1 MANFG
6 EMTGEKQ
13 WLVAVGGAALLTAA
27 LYFTLFRSMRDDN
40 TTAQKALT
48 TKVAENAQL
57 EQYRPK
63 LADMERQLANLKQ
76 QLEIER
82 KIVPDDK
89 NVEQFMKMVEAEAV
103 RAGIEVRRYTAKP
116 VSAKDFYS
124 EMPFELEIDGPYFG
138 VLNFFDR
145 LGKTERIV
153 TVSDLLMANT
163 RRSTD
168 AKAKATY
175 QYNAGE
181 SVVATCIA
189 TTFFSHDLTPPNGG
203 SGATPGATPGKTGQP
218 AAAGAR

>member
-13 WLVAVGGAALLTAA
+13 WLMAVGGALLLCTALH
-27 LYFTLFRSMRDDN
+27 FTMFRNMREAN
-40 TTAQKALT
+40 AVSQKTLD
-48 TKVAENAQL
+48 TKVAENTQL

-82 KIVPDDK
+82 KIVPDNK
-89 NVEQFMKMVEAEAV
+89 EVEQFIKMVDAEAV
-103 RAGIEVRRYTAKP
+103 KAGIEIRRYTAKP
-116 VSAKDFYS
+116 VSSKDFYS
-124 EMPFELEIDGPYFG
+124 EMPFEMEIDGPYFA

-153 TVSDLLMANT
+153 NISDLLMANT
-163 RRSTD
+163 KRSTE

-175 QYNAGE
+175 QYAAGE
-181 SVVATCIA
+181 SVVATCVA
-189 TTFFSHDLTPPNGG
+189 TTFFSHDLTPPA
-203 SGATPGATPGKTGQP
+203 GAVAKPGTP

>member
-13 WLVAVGGAALLTAA
+13 WLAAVGGVALLSAA
-27 LYFTLFRSMRDDN
+27 LYFTLFRSMRDEN
-40 TTAQKALT
+40 VTAQKTLD

-82 KIVPDDK
+82 KIVPDNK
-89 NVEQFMKMVEAEAV
+89 EVEQFIKMVDAEAV
-103 RAGIEVRRYTAKP
+103 KAGIEIRRYTAKP
-116 VSAKDFYS
+116 VSSKDFYS
-124 EMPFELEIDGPYFG
+124 EMPFEMELDGPYFS

-153 TVSDLLMANT
+153 NVSDLLMANT
-163 RRSTD
+163 KRSTD
-168 AKAKATY
+168 AKAKGNY
-175 QYNAGE
+175 QYAAGE
-181 SVVATCIA
+181 SVVATCVA
-189 TTFFSHDLTPPNGG
+189 TTFFSHDLTPPNTT
-203 SGATPGATPGKTGQP
+203 GAKAGQP